1 MALLHINSTDIKETM
16 TSKNI
21 ITNIQ
26 KDKLLHFFVGSIILF
41 LSLLFF
47 NTLISISIVVFIAA
61 IKEIVYDDFLKKG
74 TPELADF
81 IYTIL
86 PCLLH
91 IVNCYV

>member
-1 MALLHINSTDIKETM
+1 MALLHICFTDIKETM

-21 ITNIQ
+21 ITSI
-26 KDKLLHFFVGSIILF
+26 KRDKLLHFFVGSIILF

-47 NTLISISIVVFIAA
+47 STLISISIVVFIAA

-74 TPELADF
+74 TPEVADF

-91 IVNCYV
+91 IINTYV